1 MESTPG
7 NYEIVGNPG
16 SLKVGGKLI
25 TSTSMVGKLKSG
37 NVITV
42 NSASNTT
49 AVTSSSENVSIVAA
63 TSTAPKT
70 KTYDLPTISN
80 VMSLAD

>member
-25 TSTSMVGKLKSG
+25 TSTSMMGKLKSG

-49 AVTSSSENVSIVAA
+49 VVTSSSENVSVVAE
-63 TSTAPKT
+63 TSTAKT